1 MPWIFFPDACCSVVV
16 HQDSPD
22 LLVVRSRLPGDI
34 ERILGRNTAVEVTPR
49 ADYRFRATV
58 SRQAFAEAV
67 LRRLG
72 GMTYTNVKAA
82 VPKADQ
88 GRAYLMNRVWAAGLD
103 AQIEASQ
110 PQRIVVDSFL
120 EEDPEQLDIF
130 RRKAPRRRPVNTE
143 AHARSSDPDTS
154 HAAAAALRPTETEA
168 AVLDALARCPSGATA
183 SELVALMKGAW
194 NTITPRLAPLCRKGF
209 IRDSGER
216 RKGPTNRSQIV
227 WSVLQ

>member
-22 LLVVRSRLPGDI
+22 LLVVRSRLKGDI
-34 ERILGRNTAVEVTPR
+34 ERILGPSIAVAVTPR
-49 ADYRFRATV
+49 ADYRFRTTV
-58 SRQAFAEAV
+58 TRQLFAEAI

-72 GMTYTNVKAA
+72 SMSYTNVKAA
-82 VPKADQ
+82 VPKGDQ

-103 AQIEASQ
+103 AQIDASN
-110 PQRIVVDSFL
+110 PNRIVVDAFL
-120 EEDPEQLDIF
+120 EEDPLQLDIF
-130 RRKAPRRRPVNTE
+130 RRRSPRKSPAKTE

-154 HAAAAALRPTETEA
+154 HAAAASLRPTDTEA

-209 IRDSGER
+209 VHDTGER

-227 WSVLQ
+227 WAALQ